1 MATTYA
7 LADTSKTWIYQS
19 DRAFTKEEGIEIE
32 GQINVFCEN
41 WVSHSNE
48 LKAAGQLVN
57 NRFIVL
63 MVDESNAGA
72 SGCSIDKS
80 VHFIKSIGSKYK
92 TDMFDRM
99 NFAYQVDGEIK
110 TADREEFVELYNNNT
125 INDNTLVFDNLVSNK
140 ADFENKWIKPLK
152 DSWHS
157 RMV

>member
-1 MATTYA
+1 MTATHE

-19 DRAFTKEEGIEIE
+19 DRAFTQAEAIEI
-32 GQINVFCEN
+32 QNHINVFCKN

-48 LKAAGQLVN
+48 LKAAGQLVQ

-80 VHFIKSIGSKYK
+80 VHFIKSIGSNYQIN
-92 TDMFDRM
+92 MFDRM
-99 NFAYQVDGEIK
+99 NFAYQMEGEVK
-110 TADREEFVELYNNNT
+110 TAHREEFVELYNSNV
-125 INDNTLVFDNLVSNK
+125 INDETLVFDNLISNK
-140 ADFENKWIKPLK
+140 AAFEKEWIKPLK

-157 RMV
+157 RLV

>member
-1 MATTYA
+1 MIAIHG

-19 DRAFTKEEGIEIE
+19 NRAFTQDEAIEI
-32 GQINVFCEN
+32 QNYIDVFCKK

-48 LKAAGQLVN
+48 LKAAGQLVQ

-80 VHFIKSIGSKYK
+80 VHFIKSIGSKYE

-99 NFAYQVDGEIK
+99 NFAYQIEGEVK
-110 TADREEFVELYNNNT
+110 TAHREEFTKLYNSNV
-125 INDNTLVFDNLVSNK
+125 INDDTLVFDNLVSNK
-140 ADFENKWIKPLK
+140 AAFDNEWVKPLK
-152 DSWHS
+152 NSWHS